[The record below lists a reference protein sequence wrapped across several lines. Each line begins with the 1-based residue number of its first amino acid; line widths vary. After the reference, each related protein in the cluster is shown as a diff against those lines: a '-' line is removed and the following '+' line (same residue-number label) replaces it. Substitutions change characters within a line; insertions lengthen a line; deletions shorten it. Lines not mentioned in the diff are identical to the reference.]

1 VKSDRF
7 EEEKV
12 VGVEEKRGRSTTLE
26 EKTSKKNE
34 LKK

>member
-26 EKTSKKNE
+26 EKNKQKE
-34 LKK
+34 